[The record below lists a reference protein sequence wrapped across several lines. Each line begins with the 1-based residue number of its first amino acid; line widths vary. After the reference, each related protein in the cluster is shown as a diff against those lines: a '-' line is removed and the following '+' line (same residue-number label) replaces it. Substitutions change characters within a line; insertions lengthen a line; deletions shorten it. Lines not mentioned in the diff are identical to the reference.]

1 MLSGYMKYLNE
12 IQKNSINTLF
22 PSRTTLANI
31 VPKFFLIIYTLLVG
45 KTPERPTLSGVLSE
59 TAGFREGARLW
70 DAKSYQ
76 TH

>member
-1 MLSGYMKYLNE
+1 MD
-12 IQKNSINTLF
+12 
-22 PSRTTLANI
+22 AA
-31 VPKFFLIIYTLLVG
+31 LLVG